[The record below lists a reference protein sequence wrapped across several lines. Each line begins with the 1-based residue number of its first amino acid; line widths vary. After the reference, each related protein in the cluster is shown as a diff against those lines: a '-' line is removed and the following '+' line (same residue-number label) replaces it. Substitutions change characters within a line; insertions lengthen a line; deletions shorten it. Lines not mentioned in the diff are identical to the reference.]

1 MDLCVTIELLY
12 RPLKMMG
19 HLFHRGLSNMLNM
32 LVNQSW
38 MLLRPGGWNP
48 VRG

>member
-12 RPLKMMG
+12 LPLKMMG
-19 HLFHRGLSNMLNM
+19 HPFHRGLSNM